1 MQKWA
6 DLSDLIQDAGTAKPR
21 PAPVEPKPTPPA
33 PPVTAT
39 IPVTETPVP
48 SPVANSSS
56 TKPVAPD
63 PALIEAVV
71 ERVLEKMR
79 PQVVDI
85 ITKEFLRPIVQA
97 LVTRE
102 IEKR

>member
-1 MQKWA
+1 
-6 DLSDLIQDAGTAKPR
+6 
-21 PAPVEPKPTPPA
+21 
-33 PPVTAT
+33 VTAT
-39 IPVTETPVP
+39 IPVTETRVP

-56 TKPVAPD
+56 TKPVGPD